1 MALLR
6 ALTHPFSSRLSL
18 MTKVMLST
26 LELSDIKKV
35 VEEALENK
43 LKNLNQPEKESL
55 KLLSRKDTAELLCI
69 SLPTLHDW
77 TKTGIVKAHRIGN
90 RILYKLDEV
99 TQALKSIQTTKGR
112 GLSC

>member
-1 MALLR
+1 
-6 ALTHPFSSRLSL
+6 
-18 MTKVMLST
+18 MLST

-35 VEEALENK
+35 VEEVIENK
-43 LKNLNQPEKESL
+43 LKNLNPQPEKEGL
-55 KLLSRKDTAELLCI
+55 KLLSRKDTAKLLCI

-90 RILYKLDEV
+90 RILYKLEEV
-99 TQALKSIQTTKGR
+99 NDALSMIQTSKNER

>member
-1 MALLR
+1 MAKL
-6 ALTHPFSSRLSL
+6 
-18 MTKVMLST
+18 MLST

-35 VEEALENK
+35 VEEVIENK
-43 LKNLNQPEKESL
+43 LKNLNPQPEKEGL
-55 KLLSRKDTAELLCI
+55 KLLSRKDTAKLLCI

-90 RILYKLDEV
+90 RILYKLEEV
-99 TQALKSIQTTKGR
+99 NDALDMIQTSKKER

>member
-1 MALLR
+1 MA
-6 ALTHPFSSRLSL
+6 
-18 MTKVMLST
+18 KVMLST

-35 VEEALENK
+35 VEEVFENK
-43 LKNLNQPEKESL
+43 FKELNPPVKDGGL
-55 KLLSRKDTAELLCI
+55 KLLSRKETAKLLCV

-90 RILYKLDEV
+90 RILYKLEEV
-99 TQALKSIQTTKGR
+99 TDSLNMIQTSKKEK

>member
-1 MALLR
+1 
-6 ALTHPFSSRLSL
+6 
-18 MTKVMLST
+18 MLST

-35 VEEALENK
+35 VEEVIENK
-43 LKNLNQPEKESL
+43 LKNLNPQPEKEGL
-55 KLLSRKDTAELLCI
+55 KLLSRKDTAKLLCI

-90 RILYKLDEV
+90 RILYKLEEV
-99 TQALKSIQTTKGR
+99 NGALKMIQTSKKER

>member
-1 MALLR
+1 MGKL
-6 ALTHPFSSRLSL
+6 
-18 MTKVMLST
+18 MLST

-35 VEEALENK
+35 VEEVIENK
-43 LKNLNQPEKESL
+43 LKNLNPQPEKEGL
-55 KLLSRKDTAELLCI
+55 KLLSRKDTAKLLCI

-90 RILYKLDEV
+90 RILYKLEEV
-99 TQALKSIQTTKGR
+99 NDALSMIQTSKNER